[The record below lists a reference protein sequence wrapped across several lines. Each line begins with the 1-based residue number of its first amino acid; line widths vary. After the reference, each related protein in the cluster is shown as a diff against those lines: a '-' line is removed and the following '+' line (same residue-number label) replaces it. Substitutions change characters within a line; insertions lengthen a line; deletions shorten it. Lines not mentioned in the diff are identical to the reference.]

1 MPKPMGSE
9 CEGVLISSL
18 LLLNFPLLL
27 QLGTDATS
35 YYGTIPVEGV
45 ALRYLINSLQ
55 SSGITSVQ
63 LNWYC
68 SNDMH
73 DQIYCSCDN
82 KTRAC
87 SIVEIDLSDNQL
99 QGVIPLSLSN
109 LRSLEKLNLSRNMLT
124 GSIPAS
130 LTSMRRLR
138 ELTLDDNNLEG
149 NLPKELG
156 SLVNLTDLYLTSNK
170 FNGSIPDTYSKLV
183 NLKTFAVGGNNLSGP
198 IPNYVGEW
206 INLTSLILLGNNFY
220 GNLPPKTFT
229 LPKLR
234 TLLVSDVS
242 NPGISLPDDKNISE
256 SLAIVVMRNCKING
270 SIPENIGEGIGSY
283 IFTRPGYDR
292 ISTKM
297 SFLADNSLFINSGG
311 EEVRIGKDHY
321 HNDTSTASFNR
332 SPSEDWAYSFS
343 GDYFWATINNST
355 LVRNSTCEVSSPE
368 AKLQNNFRL
377 APVSLTYYG
386 LCLRKGTYFVTLHFA
401 ETLYSKEEDNS
412 RVGKRV
418 FDVYIQKQNVMKD
431 LNIKEIPGEQNEE
444 RKLRFPTTIHDGS
457 LEIQFFWAGKGSL
470 YNPPAINGP
479 LVSAISVTRAV
490 VFCFQSSQK
499 TTSLGNRGNYSKLY
513 FVSASAVGR
522 YVENGLDRR
531 QRITRGRSGIVY
543 KGELPGLTVAVKK
556 LFSRSKAV
564 DEIAREVYA
573 KKVLDLKHENLVPL
587 LATYSKN
594 QLHLLIYEYMEHG
607 SLKQA
612 LFDSNSTVDLN
623 WENRYN
629 ICWGI
634 AKGLKHLHE
643 KEPQIIH
650 RNIKSTNIL
659 LGNCEGFDAKCN
671 AKISDFGLAKFYEE
685 ESQYNIMQAGGDA

>member
-1 MPKPMGSE
+1 M
-9 CEGVLISSL
+9 
-18 LLLNFPLLL
+18 
-27 QLGTDATS
+27 
-35 YYGTIPVEGV
+35 
-45 ALRYLINSLQ
+45 
-55 SSGITSVQ
+55 
-63 LNWYC
+63 
-68 SNDMH
+68 
-73 DQIYCSCDN
+73 
-82 KTRAC
+82 
-87 SIVEIDLSDNQL
+87 
-99 QGVIPLSLSN
+99 
-109 LRSLEKLNLSRNMLT
+109 
-124 GSIPAS
+124 
-130 LTSMRRLR
+130 
-138 ELTLDDNNLEG
+138 DDNNLEG

-156 SLVNLTDLYLTSNK
+156 YLVNLTDMGQKVELSYLCLPPAYVIYCSYMTSNK
-170 FNGSIPDTYSKLV
+170 FNGSIPDTYSNLV
-183 NLKTFAVGGNNLSGP
+183 NLETFAIGGNNLSGP
-198 IPNYVGEW
+198 IPNYFGEW
-206 INLTSLILLGNNFY
+206 IKLTKLILLGNNFN
-220 GNLPPKTFT
+220 GILPPKTLT

-234 TLLVSDVS
+234 TLMISDVS
-242 NPGISLPDDKNISE
+242 NPGISLPEDKNISE
-256 SLAIVVMRNCKING
+256 SLAYVDLSYNDFNVKC
-270 SIPENIGEGIGSY
+270 ENIKCLGLEDVNI
-283 IFTRPGYDR
+283 
-292 ISTKM
+292 
-297 SFLADNSLFINSGG
+297 GG
-311 EEVRIGKDHY
+311 EEVTIGKDHY

-386 LCLRKGTYFVTLHFA
+386 LCLRKGTYFVTPHFA
-401 ETLYSKEEDNS
+401 ETLFSKEEDNS

-444 RKLRFPTTIHDGS
+444 RKLRFRTTIHDGS

-513 FVSASAVGR
+513 FVSAAAVGL

-623 WENRYN
+623 WENRFN

-659 LGNCEGFDAKCN
+659 LGNSERLDTKCN